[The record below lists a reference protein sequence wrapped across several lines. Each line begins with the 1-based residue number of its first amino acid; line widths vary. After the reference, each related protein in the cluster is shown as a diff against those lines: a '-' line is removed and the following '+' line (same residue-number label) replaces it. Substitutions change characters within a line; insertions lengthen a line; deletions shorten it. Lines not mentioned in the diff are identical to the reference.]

1 MSCFDARFIKFSC
14 KACQIRRMEA
24 FIGFPYQ
31 IIADCK
37 GHLFRY
43 IPGSLCG
50 FPRGNMVDRPR
61 RLVKAPKRF
70 SCDFSTVSR
79 IKDATNAKKD
89 RKVYDIEVVEIDRK
103 ETNIANTY
111 KRIMF
116 KNPNFKFIEK
126 QQV

>member
-1 MSCFDARFIKFSC
+1 
-14 KACQIRRMEA
+14 
-24 FIGFPYQ
+24 
-31 IIADCK
+31 
-37 GHLFRY
+37 
-43 IPGSLCG
+43 
-50 FPRGNMVDRPR
+50 MVDRPR

-79 IKDATNAKKD
+79 IKDATNAKKG
-89 RKVYDIEVVEIDRK
+89 RKVYDIEVVDRK

>member
-1 MSCFDARFIKFSC
+1 MD
-14 KACQIRRMEA
+14 
-24 FIGFPYQ
+24 
-31 IIADCK
+31 
-37 GHLFRY
+37 FRGE
-43 IPGSLCG
+43 I
-50 FPRGNMVDRPR
+50 FRMVDRPR

-70 SCDFSTVSR
+70 SCDFSTVSS
-79 IKDATNAKKD
+79 KDATNAKKD
-89 RKVYDIEVVEIDRK
+89 RKVYDIEVVEVDHK

>member
-1 MSCFDARFIKFSC
+1 MD
-14 KACQIRRMEA
+14 
-24 FIGFPYQ
+24 
-31 IIADCK
+31 
-37 GHLFRY
+37 L
-43 IPGSLCG
+43 
-50 FPRGNMVDRPR
+50 RGEIFKMVDRPR

-89 RKVYDIEVVEIDRK
+89 EKVYDIEVVEVDRK

-111 KRIMF
+111 KRITF
-116 KNPNFKFIEK
+116 KNPNFKFVEK